1 MAELLQRE
9 QLYTPLW
16 QQIGGNLNLH
26 RWAGFSGALA
36 VIMAAYGAHGHQ
48 SKGDKDTFM
57 HGNQMHF
64 FHTLVLLA
72 MPLARRPSLVRVSK
86 LFAHFAQNSNEKKLN
101 FQSGTLFL
109 IGILLFSGGCYFRA
123 LTASAAL
130 SFVPPIGG
138 VVLIIAWI
146 TLMFWLNRMALRILT
161 RY

>member
-48 SKGDKDTFM
+48 FKGDKDTFM

-72 MPLARRPSLVRVSK
+72 MPLARRPSLVRMAE
-86 LFAHFAQNSNEKKLN
+86 LFAFLSENSNKNKIT
-101 FQSGTLFL
+101 FSVGHTIFDWHPVVQRWMLFP
-109 IGILLFSGGCYFRA
+109 GANG
-123 LTASAAL
+123 
-130 SFVPPIGG
+130 
-138 VVLIIAWI
+138 
-146 TLMFWLNRMALRILT
+146 
-161 RY
+161 